1 MGIDAAISLF
11 LLPEQA
17 MRPLLDKLISL
28 RVSEEEYKAHR
39 RAAAVLGVSPSEYL
53 RMRIASASDEYV
65 ADQIAQLRLTL
76 MDNLTPSGPGEGLL
90 PILLEILLLL
100 RQACSPEQLRSA
112 QTELQRLGH
121 SPWSAAA
128 NESP

>member
-1 MGIDAAISLF
+1 M
-11 LLPEQA
+11 
-17 MRPLLDKLISL
+17 
-28 RVSEEEYKAHR
+28 SEVERQEYV
-39 RAAAVLGVSPSEYL
+39 RAAAALGVSPSEYL
-53 RMRIASASDEYV
+53 RLRLASTSDEYV

-76 MDNLTPSGPGEGLL
+76 LDNLSPAGPDAGLL

-100 RQACSPEQLRSA
+100 RQACSPGQLRSA

-128 NESP
+128 NDSP